1 MRGRAEYRLPRFRLD
16 RPPKTVACRLSP
28 LPHRLGPRAFS
39 TTLVRFPTV
48 KQLSP
53 AISAIVALTLIAA
66 ACTSTPADEPEAAI
80 DSTTAPPASTTQPPE
95 STTSTTQA
103 PPTSSTEAIATV
115 TVEGDLPDDLLTAVA
130 AMLSWQR
137 DERNEMPPLPEGLVE
152 HLVSAPL
159 KTSDTVAVA
168 GTTASIEGGEI
179 AVIETET
186 REVLLAADEG
196 AGWQIVGADPAAGPP
211 WYGEEPRLVMV
222 IGSDARPG
230 ENQQRLRADSIH
242 LLSANPSEGNGTIL
256 GFPRD
261 SWISTPYGSMKF
273 TSLMAG
279 RGPQVMVD
287 KVVDTWDLPVE
298 GYVVTGFKGF
308 EDLMKSLGSLPIDL
322 PRALPTQAWWDGF
335 RAGEQKLS
343 PQRTLEYARTR
354 KRVPGG
360 DLTRSANQGVVMLA
374 VLRLLQ
380 MNDITDAPEIVSVLL
395 DHTWTSLT
403 PTELIQLSATVHALD
418 TDEIVNVVLPGTLGR
433 AGAAS
438 VVRLTPA
445 ADEMLADLGDDGLLE
460 G

>member
-1 MRGRAEYRLPRFRLD
+1 
-16 RPPKTVACRLSP
+16 
-28 LPHRLGPRAFS
+28 
-39 TTLVRFPTV
+39 V
-48 KQLSP
+48 KQLNP
-53 AISAIVALTLIAA
+53 TISAIVALTLIAA
-66 ACTSTPADEPEAAI
+66 ACTSTPSAEPEAALG
-80 DSTTAPPASTTQPPE
+80 STTAPPTSTTQPPE

-103 PPTSSTEAIATV
+103 PTTSSTEAIATV
-115 TVEGDLPDDLLTAVA
+115 TVDGELPDDLLTAVA

-152 HLVSAPL
+152 HLATAPL
-159 KTSDTVAVA
+159 KTSDTVSVT

-179 AVIETET
+179 AVIETDT
-186 REVLLAADEG
+186 YEVLLAADEG
-196 AGWQIVGADPAAGPP
+196 QGWRIVGADPAVGPP

-242 LLSANPSEGNGTIL
+242 LLTANPSDGSGTIL

-261 SWISTPYGSMKF
+261 SWVSTPYGSMKF

-287 KVVDTWDLPVE
+287 KVIDTWELPVE
-298 GYVVTGFKGF
+298 GYVVTGFRGF
-308 EDLMKSLGSLPIDL
+308 EDLMRNLGSLPIDL
-322 PRALPTQAWWDGF
+322 PRAIPTQAWWDGF
-335 RAGEQKLS
+335 GAGSQRLN

-354 KRVPGG
+354 KGIPGG
-360 DLTRSANQGVVMLA
+360 DFTRSANQGIVMLA

-380 MNDITDAPEIVSVLL
+380 MNGIADAPEIVKVLL

-403 PTELIQLSATVHALD
+403 PTDLIQLAATVHALEI
-418 TDEIVNVVLPGTLGR
+418 DEIENVVLPGTLGR

-438 VVRLTPA
+438 VVRLTSGA
-445 ADEMLADLGDDGLLE
+445 NDMLADLGDDGLLSE
-460 G
+460 